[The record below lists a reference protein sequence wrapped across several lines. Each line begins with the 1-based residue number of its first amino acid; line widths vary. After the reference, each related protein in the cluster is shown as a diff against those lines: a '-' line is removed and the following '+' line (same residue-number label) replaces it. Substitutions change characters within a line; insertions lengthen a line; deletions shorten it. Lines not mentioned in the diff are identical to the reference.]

1 MIHWD
6 RQSRHELRK
15 RFSMKDIGFVPRTY
29 KIPLIKH
36 KIISKSIESKPFKAC
51 QQLYVPPDLTFTNS
65 TW

>member
-1 MIHWD
+1 
-6 RQSRHELRK
+6 
-15 RFSMKDIGFVPRTY
+15 MKDIGFVPRTY